1 MQGARIWSLVRERD
15 PVCHSSW
22 DPMQLNKQDSEVQ
35 RCPSMRRSP
44 RGRTGPDAGSVCLRT
59 LGFASC
65 WGTLRALVRK
75 DGPSTDSPLLPS
87 QRQGEHGL
95 HEEGGQGPP
104 SARVQDSSQVM
115 ERSGSFR
122 INKEG
127 VTPRVKA
134 SLVEASLE
142 RGSASQ
148 RLREEGA
155 VGKIPPGGETA
166 GAGAGLSE
174 GTARRTGAR
183 RAAEEDYRRGR
194 GAGERPGLRRSRL
207 FGDTPRG
214 VETQGRRRERR
225 GQKAE
230 GTPVFPCLPSAVS
243 SSVLDTQAGPEE
255 SALPHP
261 RGLQE
266 AWAPASHAGQGPA
279 LVLSSAADRPKT
291 EPRTPGRTAE
301 KVPLFSPLP
310 EATELRKHNPEA
322 VTGRRP
328 SWEGSP
334 SVRIK
339 RWRSSHIL
347 WAPNPATPEARAFL
361 TPSRIMIQQMLF
373 WNSIWSPYGRAG
385 QSPTSGVR
393 KLISNPS
400 LRH

>member
-1 MQGARIWSLVRERD
+1 
-15 PVCHSSW
+15 
-22 DPMQLNKQDSEVQ
+22 MQLNKQDSEVQ

-266 AWAPASHAGQGPA
+266 A
-279 LVLSSAADRPKT
+279 
-291 EPRTPGRTAE
+291 
-301 KVPLFSPLP
+301 
-310 EATELRKHNPEA
+310 
-322 VTGRRP
+322 
-328 SWEGSP
+328 
-334 SVRIK
+334 
-339 RWRSSHIL
+339 
-347 WAPNPATPEARAFL
+347 
-361 TPSRIMIQQMLF
+361 
-373 WNSIWSPYGRAG
+373 
-385 QSPTSGVR
+385 
-393 KLISNPS
+393 
-400 LRH
+400 